1 MAQSGIWFKYS
12 EAFHGVLGMYM
23 ANWCNREID
32 IQSFQVMRDCRVVGC
47 IIKYSIV

>member
-23 ANWCNREID
+23 AN
-32 IQSFQVMRDCRVVGC
+32 
-47 IIKYSIV
+47 